1 MTRKHLSARTR
12 AEIFARHGGR
22 CHLCN
27 GDIQAGEGWDVSHE
41 IPLAIGGADD
51 ETNWLPAHRK
61 CHRTHTAEVDAPL
74 IAKTRRQHLKHIGA
88 WPKSRARIPS
98 RPFPNSRG

>member
-1 MTRKHLSARTR
+1 MTRKHLSAKTR
-12 AEIFARHGGR
+12 AAVLERHDR
-22 CHLCN
+22 TCHLC
-27 GDIQAGEGWDVSHE
+27 GGPIQATEAWDVSHE

-61 CHRTHTAEVDAPL
+61 CHREHTAAVDAPL

-98 RPFPNSRG
+98 RPFQTTRG